1 MNKKKKKSIISYLV
15 SGIIVLFITF
25 NLTAPASALEN
36 SLIFPEGETISKLNH
51 AFEVKVDNGINST
64 ISIYFDDQSS
74 YEKTIDFG
82 RVEALYS
89 TENNKKHYF
98 TLVSRLEGSG
108 TLVNFTVLEVNEGKL
123 NEIYTS
129 PFYERASYDMVENS
143 LEVTYPV
150 LNDEPGIDP
159 QETKTD
165 QYIYGKGMEQTI
177 SKERSDHSTFSIDSA
192 PGASLSMANPSPSEI
207 NRILTEEAVKR
218 NMPPEI
224 VKAIAYQESNFQ
236 QHWTTVPASIRQ
248 GCTPEKAE
256 INPNYLAW
264 DGSNVKLGYDCI
276 GIGIMQVS
284 DWRFI
289 SDKEKREQYVDRLK
303 NDIRFNI
310 QEGLDILESKW
321 KYANTMHTDG
331 KTLVPAVNDMDRRFI
346 DNWYFAAFAYNGMLS
361 RNDPTANGTRPYQE
375 RIYEHIS
382 KMGLIDVTPFPASQL
397 KTNVIGSLLRF
408 EKNQYDTARPLTMS
422 KSQLKPGDKVFI
434 NEENARIRS
443 LVNVDSTLTT
453 LPKGTRVTVLSN
465 QPAYPNTVY
474 GQYVFV
480 PVITDS
486 GLEGYVASSYLT
498 PASYSLGGASRYET
512 GVSIS
517 TFGWENQRVDAVVL
531 GRGDLPIDSLTGSV
545 LAANKRSPLLLT
557 TPKTMHG
564 AVMTEL
570 QRLNPKTVYVLGGE
584 GAISPEVVEEILA
597 LNIEVIRV
605 TGVNRYETAVSIAN
619 AYTGSAVNEIFL
631 ATGNEESPDALSI
644 AAYAGSTSTPILL
657 TSSHT
662 LRDEVKR
669 FISTK
674 NVKKVTIIGG
684 TYPVSKQVENQL
696 QALGVTVERVSGK
709 DRYDTSI
716 AIANKYYSQQGSLNN
731 VFFARGDIIV
741 DALSGSALAAKYGAP
756 LILTKNSSVPAPV
769 SNWMNTMK
777 DTPTL
782 YYMGSDKVIIPS
794 VRESLEQMMVK

>member
-1 MNKKKKKSIISYLV
+1 MVKMKKKSITSYML
-15 SGIIVLFITF
+15 SGIIVLFIAF
-25 NLTAPASALEN
+25 NLTETVSANEN
-36 SLIFPEGETISKLNH
+36 SLIFPEGETVSEINDSFK
-51 AFEVKVDNGINST
+51 AKVNNGMNST
-64 ISIYFDDQSS
+64 ISISSHDQSF
-74 YEKTIDFG
+74 YEKAIDFG
-82 RVEALYS
+82 RIEALYA
-89 TENNKKHYF
+89 TEMKDKQYF
-98 TLVSRLEGSG
+98 TLVARLEGSG
-108 TLVNFTVLEVNEGKL
+108 TLMNFTVLEVSEGTLK
-123 NEIYTS
+123 EIYTS
-129 PFYERASYDMVENS
+129 PFYERASYEILESS

-150 LNDEPGIDP
+150 LNDNGIDP
-159 QETKTD
+159 TETKTD
-165 QYIYGKGMEQTI
+165 QYTYGKGMEQGI
-177 SKERSDHSTFSIDSA
+177 VKERSEHSNFSIDSA
-192 PGASLSMANPSPSEI
+192 PNASTSAGNPSPSEI

-248 GCTPEKAE
+248 GCTPEKAT
-256 INPNYLAW
+256 NPNYLAW

-289 SDKEKREQYVDRLK
+289 SDQKKREEYVDRLK

-310 QEGLDILESKW
+310 QEGLNILEYKW
-321 KYANTMHTDG
+321 KYATTMHTDG

-382 KMGLIDVTPFPASQL
+382 NHGLIDVTPFPANQL
-397 KTNVIGSLLRF
+397 KTHVIGSLLRF
-408 EKNQYDTARPLTMS
+408 EKDQYDTARPLTMS
-422 KSQLKPGDKVFI
+422 KSQLKPGDKAFI
-434 NEENARIRS
+434 NEENVRFRS
-443 LVNVDSTLTT
+443 LVNIDSTLSS

-465 QPAYPNTVY
+465 KPAYPNTVY
-474 GQYVFV
+474 GQYTFV
-480 PVITDS
+480 PVKTDS

-498 PASYSLGGASRYET
+498 PASYSLSGASRYET

-517 TFGWENQRVDAVVL
+517 NFGWENQRVDALIL

-557 TPKTMHG
+557 TSNTMHG
-564 AVMTEL
+564 AVMEEL
-570 QRLNPKTVYVLGGE
+570 KRLNPKTVYVLGGQ
-584 GAISPEVVEEILA
+584 GAISPKVVEEILA

-619 AYTGSAVNEIFL
+619 TFTDSAVNEIFL

-662 LRDEVKR
+662 LRDEVKN

-674 NVKKVTIIGG
+674 KVKKVTIIGG
-684 TYPVSKQVENQL
+684 TYPVSKNVENQL
-696 QALGVTVERVSGK
+696 RSLGVTVERVSGK
-709 DRYDTSI
+709 DRYDTSV
-716 AIANKYYSQQGSLNN
+716 AIADKYFGQQGSLNS

-769 SNWMNTMK
+769 TSWMNSLQVA
-777 DTPTL
+777 PTL
-782 YYMGSDKVIIPS
+782 FYLGSDKVIKPS
-794 VRESLEQMMVK
+794 VRESLEQTVIN